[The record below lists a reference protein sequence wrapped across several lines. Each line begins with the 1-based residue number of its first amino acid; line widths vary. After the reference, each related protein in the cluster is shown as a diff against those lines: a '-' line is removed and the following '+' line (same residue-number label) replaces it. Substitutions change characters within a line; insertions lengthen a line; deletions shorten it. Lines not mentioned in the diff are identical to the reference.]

1 MQPVWPFLAAINS
14 ACNHNAWLQASG
26 EKGQLP
32 ELDYWCVYVGWA
44 DYWCVCVCVEIGR
57 LLFGGGWAEVGGDD
71 KHL

>member
-26 EKGQLP
+26 EKVSCQTWITGVCMWDGQITG
-32 ELDYWCVYVGWA
+32 ECGG
-44 DYWCVCVCVEIGR
+44 IGR
-57 LLFGGGWAEVGGDD
+57 LLFEGGWAEVGGDD